1 MKKKVSPTQKAL
13 NLWAVI
19 LIVWSVYRVNLRM
32 PEWFDELV
40 AKPLVFIVP
49 VYYYLKTV
57 DKKNFFPA
65 LFLKPRMILK
75 DLLFGLMI
83 GAVFIASALL
93 ANYFR
98 FKKLIFFSQPPALNY
113 VLWVSLLAL
122 ATGISEEILSRG
134 FILKKLYED
143 SHNIYTA
150 SFFASILFFFLHV
163 PILFTNIHITGNLL
177 LIFMLTDMILSLVLS
192 FIFLTRQ
199 SLTLPIIIH
208 ALYNIVLT
216 LFV

>member
-93 ANYFR
+93 ANYF
-98 FKKLIFFSQPPALNY
+98 
-113 VLWVSLLAL
+113 
-122 ATGISEEILSRG
+122 
-134 FILKKLYED
+134 
-143 SHNIYTA
+143 
-150 SFFASILFFFLHV
+150 
-163 PILFTNIHITGNLL
+163 
-177 LIFMLTDMILSLVLS
+177 
-192 FIFLTRQ
+192 
-199 SLTLPIIIH
+199 
-208 ALYNIVLT
+208 
-216 LFV
+216 